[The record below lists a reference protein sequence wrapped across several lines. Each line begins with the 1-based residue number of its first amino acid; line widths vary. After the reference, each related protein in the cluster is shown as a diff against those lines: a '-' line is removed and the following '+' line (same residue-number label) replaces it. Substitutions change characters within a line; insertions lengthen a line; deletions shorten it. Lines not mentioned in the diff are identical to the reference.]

1 MTCNVHHGTGFISD
15 LPNSY
20 ESHINHLKA
29 SIPILSSAD
38 HYPFRKGYI
47 YQNGYGLCVYQAIK
61 RAIQLR
67 FAILGI
73 HDEYL
78 ISAVAA
84 YIMGRA
90 WEYVRNHPG
99 ISIYDIP
106 KLEDI
111 GSMPY
116 SALSALQTDGVILD
130 SKMSGP
136 ESNNFDSTNI
146 FMRPRDFPNR
156 LLVEAFD
163 AAGMTFLEVI
173 YTTFEDFCNQINGLL
188 RAGTPVMWALN
199 ADSAEYQDCRMSVV
213 QNLLAIGQNHYN
225 TLLTA
230 TLNGLP
236 WRSDNWWRKRET
248 SDALGIWGQAD
259 GTWLH
264 TARAMY
270 DGASNVLA
278 MTWNPGRI
286 AA

>member
-1 MTCNVHHGTGFISD
+1 MVNIHHGTGFTAD

-20 ESHINHLKA
+20 DTHIEHLRA
-29 SIPILSSAD
+29 APAILPYPD
-38 HYPFRKGYI
+38 HYGFRKGYI

-73 HDEYL
+73 HSEYL

-84 YIMGRA
+84 YVMGRA

-99 ISIYDIP
+99 CDTYNIP
-106 KLEDI
+106 KLEDV

-116 SALSALQTDGVILD
+116 SALCALQTSGVILD
-130 SKMSGP
+130 IKMPGP
-136 ESNNFDSTNI
+136 ESNVFDSKNI
-146 FMRPRDFPNR
+146 FMRPRDFPNG

-163 AAGMTFLEVI
+163 AAGMTFLEVV
-173 YTTFEDFCNQINGLL
+173 YTTFDDFCNQINGLL
-188 RAGTPVMWALN
+188 KAGTPVMWALN
-199 ADSAEYQDCRMSVV
+199 ADSGEYADCRMSIV
-213 QNLLAIGQNHYN
+213 QNLLATGQNHYN

-230 TLNGLP
+230 GAGP
-236 WRSDNWWRKRET
+236 WRSDNWWRKSGT
-248 SDALGIWGQAD
+248 SDPLGIWGQAD

-278 MTWNPGRI
+278 LTWRP
-286 AA
+286 